1 MAADTLYFLRNTRPL
16 MPGASVTSN
25 PWSRNHARAS
35 SYDRAAIVLA
45 ISLYL
50 NPFFVPAVFDADFAR
65 NAPRF
70 VSSKSNILRYR
81 VSAFVAHY
89 DSHDSPVRP
98 VARRYNA
105 AWHGKDFN

>member
-25 PWSRNHARAS
+25 PWSRNQASAS
-35 SYDRAAIVLA
+35 SYDRASIVLA

-70 VSSKSNILRYR
+70 VSSKATYLDT
-81 VSAFVAHY
+81 AFQ
-89 DSHDSPVRP
+89 PL
-98 VARRYNA
+98 
-105 AWHGKDFN
+105 